1 MLRNGR
7 ARILFATISH
17 RVGRWWLSLNVE
29 AADLHDACRHSDPI
43 NNAVMR
49 AGGLAYTVVLRR

>member
-49 AGGLAYTVVLRR
+49 AGGLA

>member
-7 ARILFATISH
+7 ARILFATIST
-17 RVGRWWLSLNVE
+17 GL
-29 AADLHDACRHSDPI
+29 AAGGYRSMSRPPTFTTRAVIPI

-49 AGGLAYTVVLRR
+49 AGGLA